1 MNLRPYQVE
10 AIAAIRRELSTKK
23 STLLVLATGLGKT
36 VSFAS
41 IARDWTDRKVL
52 ILAHREE
59 LVFQAAKTIE
69 KICGDPP
76 RIEMAEHR
84 ADSPNVFTQS
94 HITVG
99 SVQSLASKSRRKRF
113 NPMDYGL
120 IIIDE
125 AHHDAPGS
133 QYEKVTDYFPFSK
146 RLGVTATPKRHDESA
161 LGQRY
166 ESVAYQYEI
175 VDAVDDGWLVPVHQS
190 MVRVDSLDFSKVR
203 STAGDL
209 NEGDLERILIEEKSL
224 HGIAIPTVEMSAD
237 RPTLVFC
244 VSVHHAELMAEVIRR
259 YKADSAIALNGE
271 TPKDERRKW
280 IERFKNGEIQYL
292 CNCGLFLEGFDAPNT
307 AFISM
312 ARPTKSL
319 PLYTQVVGRGTRA
332 LPGTIDGIDSAEDR
346 RRAIAASSKPHMT
359 ILDFVGNSGRHKLV
373 SSSDVLGGKYDAEV
387 RRRANQML
395 EEEPGDAK
403 TTVQVAAALTELEQA
418 EAEFDREMQQKLT
431 EVNNI
436 INSEE
441 RRRARQFIMGEADY
455 STKKVNIFDSR
466 DQVAPRHA
474 GRAPFERAT
483 QKQIDYLRRLGV
495 PEWKSREYSKRQA
508 GAVIDSLS
516 KKRKA

>member
-10 AIAAIRRELSTKK
+10 AIAAIHRELSTKK

-69 KICGDPP
+69 KMCGEAP

-84 ADSPNVFTQS
+84 ADNPDVFTDS
-94 HITVG
+94 HVTVG

-120 IIIDE
+120 VIIDE
-125 AHHDAPGS
+125 AHHDAAGS
-133 QYEKVTDYFPFSK
+133 QYEKVTDYFCFAK
-146 RLGVTATPKRHDESA
+146 RLGVTATPKRHDQSA
-161 LGQRY
+161 MGQRY

-190 MVRVDSLDFSKVR
+190 LVRIDSLDFSKVR

-209 NEGDLERILIEEKSL
+209 NEGDLERILTEEKSL
-224 HGIAIPTVEMSAD
+224 HGIAIPTVEMSQD
-237 RPTLVFC
+237 KPTLVFC

-259 YKADSAIALNGE
+259 YKPDSAIALNGE
-271 TPKDERRKW
+271 TPKEERRKW
-280 IERFKNGEIQYL
+280 IQKFKHGEIQYL

-332 LPGTIDGIDSAEDR
+332 LPGVIDGLSTVEER
-346 RRAIAASSKPHMT
+346 RSAIAASGKPHMT
-359 ILDFVGNSGRHKLV
+359 ILDFVGNSGRHKLI
-373 SSSDVLGGKYDAEV
+373 SSSDVLGGQYDAEV

-395 EEEPGDAK
+395 EEESGDAK

-418 EAEFDREMQQKLT
+418 EAEFDREMQQQLT
-431 EVNNI
+431 EMNRRI
-436 INSEE
+436 DADE
-441 RRRARQFIMGEADY
+441 RRKVRQFIRGEAEY
-455 STKKVNIFDSR
+455 STKKVNIFDGR
-466 DQVAPRHA
+466 DQVPPRLA
-474 GRAPFERAT
+474 GRAPVDPAT
-483 QKQIDYLRRLGV
+483 PKQIALLVRLGAN
-495 PEWKSREYSKRQA
+495 EDTARNYSKRQA
-508 GAVIDSLS
+508 GAVIDSMM
-516 KKRKA
+516 KRKKA